1 MQFARLPRRE
11 FIRQLCGAAAWSSIA
26 NAQELRAGLPLIG
39 VLWPG
44 KPSYPAVLSNSKA
57 LSEGLE
63 EEGYTE
69 GRNIKTE
76 NRYYENLEGLKK
88 AAAELTALNVNVI
101 VAAGGTPAV
110 IAAMR
115 ATKNIAI
122 VGGNMADPVSDGLI
136 ASLARPGGNVTGNT
150 FLGPELEPKRFQLL
164 REIAPQA
171 THIAVLQHPGVYSKA
186 TMQNMR
192 AHIEEAAKAAGL
204 TLQIAD
210 ASSPDD
216 FDSAF
221 ESIVAARADALL
233 VLPSPMLY
241 GSYRQ
246 LVDLAARHR
255 LPTMYVWR
263 EAVEVGGLISYGAD
277 IPDLSR
283 RAGKYVAKILRGA
296 KPSDLPVEQPV
307 KFELAIN
314 LRTAKTLD
322 LQIPDKLIALADD
335 VIE

>member
-1 MQFARLPRRE
+1 MRRRD
-11 FIRQLCGAAAWSSIA
+11 FVTLLCGAAAWSSIA
-26 NAQELRAGLPLIG
+26 NAQRHQAGTPLIG
-39 VLWPG
+39 VLWPW
-44 KPSYPAVLSNSKA
+44 KPPSPIWLSNSKA

-76 NRYYENLEGLKK
+76 HRYYENLEGLKR
-88 AAAELTALNVNVI
+88 AVGELVALDVNVI
-101 VAAGGTPAV
+101 VAGGSTPAV
-110 IAAMR
+110 MAAMD

-150 FLGPELEPKRFQLL
+150 FLGPELEPKRLQLL

-192 AHIEEAAKAAGL
+192 ARIEEAAKAAGL

-210 ASSPDD
+210 ASSPND

-221 ESIVAARADALL
+221 ESIVAARADALI

-241 GSYRQ
+241 TNYRH

-255 LPTMYVWR
+255 LPTVYVWR
-263 EAVEVGGLISYGAD
+263 EAVEVGGLMSYGAD
-277 IPDLSR
+277 IPDLTR
-283 RAGKYVAKILRGA
+283 HAGKYVAKILKGA
-296 KPSDLPVEQPV
+296 KPGDLPVEQPV

-314 LRTAKTLD
+314 LRTAKALG
-322 LQIPDKLIALADD
+322 LQIPDKLIAVADD
-335 VIE
+335 VVE

>member
-1 MQFARLPRRE
+1 MRRRD
-11 FIRQLCGAAAWSSIA
+11 FITVLCGAAAWSSIA
-26 NAQELRAGLPLIG
+26 NAQQRQADLPLVG
-39 VLWPG
+39 LLWPW
-44 KPSYPAVLSNSKA
+44 KLSSPITLSNLKA
-57 LSEGLE
+57 LKEGLE

-76 NRYYENLEGLKK
+76 YRYYENSEELKK
-88 AAAELTALNVNVI
+88 AAAELVAINVNVI

-110 IAAMR
+110 IAAMQ

-122 VGGNMADPVSDGLI
+122 VGGNMADPVSDGLV
-136 ASLARPGGNVTGNT
+136 ATLARPGGNVTGNT
-150 FLGPELEPKRFQLL
+150 FLGPELEPKRLQLL
-164 REIAPQA
+164 QEIAPQA
-171 THIAVLQHPGVYSKA
+171 ARIAALQHPGVYSKA

-192 AHIEEAAKAAGL
+192 TRIEEAARAAGL

-210 ASSPDD
+210 ASSPSD

-221 ESIVAARADALL
+221 ESIVAARADALI

-241 GSYRQ
+241 ANYRH

-255 LPTMYVWR
+255 LPTVYVWR
-263 EAVEVGGLISYGAD
+263 EAVEVGGLMSYGAD

-307 KFELAIN
+307 KFDLAVN
-314 LRTAKTLD
+314 LKTAKALG
-322 LQIPDKLIALADD
+322 LQIPDKLLAFANE